1 VVVVPSSAE
10 NGLSV
15 DSLLVCVCPATFD
28 KVRFVRHLGQLE
40 DELLEQA
47 QNILCRYLSLE

>member
-1 VVVVPSSAE
+1 VVVVSSSAE